1 MSKHKLMAYASYR
14 NEGKVQQTLEQP
26 ERHLQAVPDLGRAE
40 RHLTLREVARTFRVA
55 AWLGWQIESNW
66 ADPFVFFSF
75 TILRPLASALILVV
89 MYQVIAGGT
98 RGSFFQYLYISN
110 AFFVLVIQTI
120 SGLVW
125 TIFDDRENYKMLKYV
140 YTSPARKFAYLVGR
154 AVGKVG
160 VALLT
165 AFILLATGV
174 LFLGLH
180 LNLGQVEWGWLV
192 GYFLLGMV
200 VLASLGIV
208 LAGVALVVARH
219 GESIGEVTAGML
231 LLFSGAYFP
240 PDILPPVLKQVTLAL
255 PVTYWLEAMR
265 RALNGGI
272 LTGTFSRGGV
282 TTSGPLSPI
291 LAQFDNWQL
300 FFILVLCAAVC
311 SVGSYL
317 FYRWIEHVAKERGM
331 IDRLTGY

>member
-1 MSKHKLMAYASYR
+1 MQK
-14 NEGKVQQTLEQP
+14 TLEQP
-26 ERHLQAVPDLGRAE
+26 ERPVIEPVPNLARTE
-40 RHLTLREVARTFRVA
+40 RSLTLREVVRTFRVA

-98 RGSFFQYLYISN
+98 GGSFFQYLYISN

-154 AVGKVG
+154 ALGKIG

-165 AFILLATGV
+165 TFILLATGV

-180 LNLGQVEWGWLV
+180 LNFGQVAWGWLIA
-192 GYFLLGMV
+192 YFLVGMV
-200 VLASLGIV
+200 VLTSLGII

-219 GESIGEVTAGML
+219 GESIGEVTAGMF

-255 PVTYWLEAMR
+255 PVTYWLEGMR

-272 LTGTFSRGGV
+272 LTGTFTSRGV
-282 TTSGPLSPI
+282 TTTGPLSPI

-300 FFILVLCAAVC
+300 LLILALSAAV
-311 SVGSYL
+311 SAVGSYL

>member
-1 MSKHKLMAYASYR
+1 
-14 NEGKVQQTLEQP
+14 VQKTLEQS
-26 ERHLQAVPDLGRAE
+26 ERQLAGSAPDLARAE
-40 RHLTLREVARTFRVA
+40 RNLTLREVVRTFRVA

-66 ADPFVFFSF
+66 ADPFVFLSF

-98 RGSFFQYLYISN
+98 GGGFFQYLYSSN

-154 AVGKVG
+154 ALGKIG

-165 AFILLATGV
+165 MVVLLATGV

-180 LNLGQVEWGWLV
+180 LPFGQVEWGWLAV
-192 GYFLLGMV
+192 YFLLGMV
-200 VLASLGIV
+200 VLTSLGIV
-208 LAGVALVVARH
+208 LAGIALVVARH

-255 PVTYWLEAMR
+255 PVTYWLEGMR
-265 RALNGGI
+265 RALSGGV
-272 LTGTFSRGGV
+272 LTGTFTRGGV

-300 FFILVLCAAVC
+300 FLILALCAAV
-311 SVGSYL
+311 SAVGSYL